1 MGFEPITNRTTI
13 CYSTIKLY
21 LSKFIKNNNFII
33 NIQKINKNLLY
44 IIYGILIFYFIPTPR
59 SRRITLLRLHPSY
72 KL

>member
-1 MGFEPITNRTTI
+1 MGFEPITNKATI

-21 LSKFIKNNNFII
+21 LSKSMKELNI
-33 NIQKINKNLLY
+33 N
-44 IIYGILIFYFIPTPR
+44 FYFIPTPR